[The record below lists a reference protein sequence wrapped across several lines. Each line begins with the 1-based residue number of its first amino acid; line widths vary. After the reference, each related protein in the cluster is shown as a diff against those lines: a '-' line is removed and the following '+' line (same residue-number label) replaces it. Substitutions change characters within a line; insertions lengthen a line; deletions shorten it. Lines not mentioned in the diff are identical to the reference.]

1 MKKSSLILMLI
12 ITSLFYVSCTKSKD
26 TIVEEELCTKEN
38 FTVSFEKQI
47 SEVLVEPT
55 NWRYIGKTI
64 NFDYN
69 EYNLLE
75 RMSQGNIDSY
85 HVYGFQYQCNNQV
98 SEMLN
103 KKYKF
108 NQQNNLITV
117 TKEASNKY
125 LDLIYSGN
133 TVNLKGNMYSSEEID
148 ITFFVNSDNL
158 VTKIQR
164 ADNYSIL
171 QYDANGNIINAKD
184 YNLNGTL
191 LKEFEFEFD
200 QNPNPF
206 YGQLTS
212 AYFERMYY
220 YFQNSVTDGVNYMAY
235 NSNFDMYFPYFKNNP
250 VRIINKSMSAP
261 YNVTMLREYTY
272 DSDNYPIKYEY
283 TTVGYHD
290 STITITYKE

>member
-1 MKKSSLILMLI
+1 MKKSSLLLMLI
-12 ITSLFYVSCTKSKD
+12 LASLSFVSCTKNNEAL
-26 TIVEEELCTKEN
+26 EEELCTKEN
-38 FTVSFEKQI
+38 YVVLFERQI

-55 NWRYIGKTI
+55 NWWDIGKTI
-64 NFDYN
+64 HFNYN
-69 EYNLLE
+69 EFNLLE
-75 RMSQGNIDSY
+75 RMSEGNIDSH
-85 HVYGFQYQCNNQV
+85 HVYDFKYECNNQV
-98 SEMLN
+98 SEMFN
-103 KKYKF
+103 KKFKF

-125 LDLIYSGN
+125 IDLIYNGN
-133 TVNLKGNMYSSEEID
+133 TVNLKGNMYSSEEIN

-171 QYDANGNIINAKD
+171 QYDIHGNMINAKD

-212 AYFERMYY
+212 AYFERVYY
-220 YFQNSVTDGVNYMAY
+220 YFQNSITEGVNYMAY

-250 VRIINKSMSAP
+250 VKIINKSMSAP
-261 YNVTMLREYTY
+261 YNVTMSREYTY
-272 DSDNYPIKYEY
+272 DSDNYPIKHEY

-290 STITITYKE
+290 STVSITYKE